1 MTTVQY
7 NGEVKEN
14 VAQLLLSDRGGQCR
28 EALLH
33 GRYSFLF
40 RKRSRYVSS

>member
-14 VAQLLLSDRGGQCR
+14 VAQLLLPNRG
-28 EALLH
+28 ALYRGAFLH

-40 RKRSRYVSS
+40 RKRSRHAS